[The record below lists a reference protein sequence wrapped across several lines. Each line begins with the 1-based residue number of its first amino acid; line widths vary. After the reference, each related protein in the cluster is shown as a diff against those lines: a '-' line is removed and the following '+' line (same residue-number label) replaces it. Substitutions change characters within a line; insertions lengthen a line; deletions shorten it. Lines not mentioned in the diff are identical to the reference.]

1 MQLRDCPVALR
12 ENESTT
18 CTGSSELEAVGS
30 RNPAKA
36 EVLAS
41 LKTTS
46 IRHGRDNLSRCDL
59 ETSREVRRSE
69 LVRIQSP
76 LSVLVHDQFSHM
88 VLMSSVGAGGRFEI
102 HMQILAR
109 LDFHFPLVALR
120 EG

>member
-1 MQLRDCPVALR
+1 MD
-12 ENESTT
+12 
-18 CTGSSELEAVGS
+18 S

-36 EVLAS
+36 DVLAS
-41 LKTTS
+41 LKTCQHPAWE
-46 IRHGRDNLSRCDL
+46 RQPEPFDL

-88 VLMSSVGAGGRFEI
+88 VLMASVGGGGRFER
-102 HMQILAR
+102 HMPIYAR
-109 LDFHFPLVALR
+109 LDCHIFLAVLR